1 MIVGMER
8 REFLFAAVG
17 ASAPAPVLNRTRR
30 GARNEALES
39 GTTPHGRSH
48 PGSTVKPLIAVA
60 LAITGAVDPVRCTG
74 KLRIGTRTLAC
85 SHPVSPEPI
94 DLPAAIAWSCN
105 EYFTAAARRLPPTV
119 LCDSLRR
126 YGLDVQTPR
135 TPDQQALM
143 GIGEWGVLCS
153 PPELAA
159 AYRKLALLRFDTD
172 ARYMP
177 VWEGL
182 EGAAEYG
189 TARLARPAAI
199 AICGKTGTS
208 PNRVRTGSYALFA
221 GWAPA
226 AKPRVVV
233 AVFASGGS
241 GGASAA
247 PVARSLFEKFA

>member
-1 MIVGMER
+1 MER

-17 ASAPAPVLNRTRR
+17 ASAPAPYSIVLDVKR
-30 GARNEALES
+30 GTKLWES
-39 GTTPHGRSH
+39 GAKQHGRSH

-60 LAITGAVDPVRCTG
+60 LAGAGEQMEVRCTC

-105 EYFTAAARRLPPTV
+105 EYFTAAARRLPPSV

-153 PPELAA
+153 LPELAA
-159 AYRKLALLRFDTD
+159 AYRKLSLLRLD
-172 ARYMP
+172 ADPRYKP

-189 TARLARPAAI
+189 TARLARPAGI

-208 PNRVRTGSYALFA
+208 PNRARTGNYALFA

-226 AKPRVVV
+226 VKPRVVV
-233 AVFASGGS
+233 AVLASGGS

-247 PVARSLFEKFA
+247 PAARYFFEKFA